1 MATSARRYAQAAFS
15 IASEKNE
22 IDRWL
27 SELSI
32 VTNILNND
40 ECLTFFD
47 AEQVPIDVKLDGIKK
62 LFSKNTSLVQNLIS
76 LMVVRKDISNFME
89 VNNIFVSMSDEFKG
103 VVRVNITTAV
113 PINKEDLEQIV
124 KKLENKENKK
134 IIIDKKID
142 KNILGGIVIRIGDK
156 LIDGSTKNKID
167 LLSEKLI
174 GHRNL

>member
-142 KNILGGIVIRIGDK
+142 KNILGGIVVRIGDK